1 MVKLTDI
8 REKALIE
15 IFLGYFLDKGGMFW
29 LIFRQ
34 YGAYSKPLSIT
45 CLAPFFQL
53 GGIGSNSKA
62 ALGIASELA

>member
-1 MVKLTDI
+1 
-8 REKALIE
+8 
-15 IFLGYFLDKGGMFW
+15 MFW